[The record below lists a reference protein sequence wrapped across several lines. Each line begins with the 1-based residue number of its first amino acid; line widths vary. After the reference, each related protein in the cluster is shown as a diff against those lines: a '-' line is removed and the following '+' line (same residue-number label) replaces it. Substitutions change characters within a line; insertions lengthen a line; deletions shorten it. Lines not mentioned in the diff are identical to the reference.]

1 LKLQARKQADTALKP
16 RLANDRGLH
25 PETNNRTATGSALR
39 SCMNANDRGLH
50 PETNNRTAT
59 GSALRSC
66 MNANDRGLHPET
78 NNRTA
83 TGSALRSCMNAN
95 DRGLHPE
102 TKITVLNNPAHEETS
117 TQAVKHRRP

>member
-16 RLANDRGLH
+16 RL
-25 PETNNRTATGSALR
+25 
-39 SCMNANDRGLH
+39 
-50 PETNNRTAT
+50 
-59 GSALRSC
+59 
-66 MNANDRGLHPET
+66 ANDRGLHPET